1 MGPRNREAGLSGIYG
16 ANISQFKNKK
26 KKERKEKKTR
36 VTSKSL
42 SSDAHLH
49 TQSKAQWQRLQRIHS
64 NLLQGNNF
72 DKVALQRRCLI
83 GFRIYFSAPVIK
95 C

>member
-1 MGPRNREAGLSGIYG
+1 MRTMGPRNREAGLSGIYG
-16 ANISQFKNKK
+16 ANISQFKK
-26 KKERKEKKTR
+26 KEKKTR

-83 GFRIYFSAPVIK
+83 GFRTYFSAPVIK